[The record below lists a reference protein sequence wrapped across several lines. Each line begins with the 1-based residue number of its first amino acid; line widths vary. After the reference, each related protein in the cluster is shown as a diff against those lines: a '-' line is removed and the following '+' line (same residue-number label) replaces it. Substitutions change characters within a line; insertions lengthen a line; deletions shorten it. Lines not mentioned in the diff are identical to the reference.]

1 MTSKTLPWKTSSY
14 STGNGAC
21 IEAAKAPGG
30 AYVRDTKDRSPV
42 HGPRVRHSK
51 RRRSPGSPVAAPGMR
66 GGVMCVR
73 RLRALACGLS
83 ATAPHSVLE
92 GGAVYLL

>member
-42 HGPRVRHSK
+42 HGPRVCGTVSEGD
-51 RRRSPGSPVAAPGMR
+51 PQGAPWPPLGCGAA
-66 GGVMCVR
+66 
-73 RLRALACGLS
+73 
-83 ATAPHSVLE
+83 
-92 GGAVYLL
+92 